1 LLRVDIGS
9 GRVTHLPD
17 AVLKAVVARE
27 DLDYHAGRL
36 VVAGVVMVAA
46 SLGVICYNGVR
57 DGWR

>member
-17 AVLKAVVARE
+17 GVLKAVVARE

-36 VVAGVVMVAA
+36 VVAGVVLILL
-46 SLGVICYNGVR
+46 SLALALAPAIR
-57 DGWR
+57 RRA